1 MKRMKFSSAF
11 KFIHHIPKH
20 RARYGGA
27 ANVEFRSE
35 VAYQQ
40 AKTGR
45 RDAQSVRADFLES
58 GPEWKCQLKVEH
70 ALDWEQPFV
79 FGAVALV
86 CWP

>member
-1 MKRMKFSSAF
+1 MKFSSAF
-11 KFIHHIPKH
+11 IFIHHIPKH

-35 VAYQQ
+35 VASQP
-40 AKTGR
+40 AKNGR
-45 RDAQSVRADFLES
+45 HDAQSVRADFLES

-86 CWP
+86 YWP